1 MATQINVMG
10 FSNLNVGLHNDF
22 HCKAY
27 SKMKEAG
34 AQALH
39 IENLLLTYGELVELE
54 SSIVR
59 RQTAY
64 VSTKQLND
72 MDQARDNA
80 MGVILNII
88 TAHKTNT
95 IEAKSKAAYALDA
108 MVAPYR
114 NIRYHEKRTQTREVA
129 GLLAVLNKEEA
140 MAHIATLNLTEEAT
154 LLAEKNAAFAA
165 IDDEKLQ
172 EEVERLPQKDIDTE
186 ELRKQV
192 DAKYAEIV
200 QTVNA
205 YAIVQPT
212 EAIEA
217 FIAQMNALISLTK
230 PSSGGSSGS
239 GSSSSGTDTPPGTQP
254 TDPDTGGGSSSTD
267 TDTNP
272 DNEPA
277 NPDTGGDDNPYE
289 DEDGGLAG

>member
-10 FSNLNVGLHNDF
+10 FSYLNVGLHNDF
-22 HCKAY
+22 HYQAY
-27 SKMKEAG
+27 GKMKATG

-39 IENLLLTYGELVELE
+39 IENLLPAYGELVELE

-59 RQTAY
+59 RQTTY
-64 VSTKQLND
+64 VSTVQLND
-72 MDQARDNA
+72 ADKVRDNA

-95 IEAKSKAAYALDA
+95 IEAKRSAALALDA

-114 NIRYHEKRTQTREVA
+114 GISNHEKRTQTREVA

-140 MAHIATLNLTEEAT
+140 MAHIATLNLIEEVT
-154 LLAEKNAAFAA
+154 LLAEKNATFAA
-165 IDDEKLQ
+165 VYDEKLQ
-172 EEVERLPQKDIDTE
+172 EEVERLPQKDIETE
-186 ELRKQV
+186 ELRKQI
-192 DAKYAEIV
+192 DEKYAEIV

-230 PSSGGSSGS
+230 PGSSSGSSSGGSTGGS
-239 GSSSSGTDTPPGTQP
+239 TDTEPEP
-254 TDPDTGGGSSSTD
+254 TPDPEPTPTPDPEPTPTPDPDTG
-267 TDTNP
+267 
-272 DNEPA
+272 E
-277 NPDTGGDDNPYE
+277 DDD
-289 DEDGGLAG
+289 DEGGLAG

>member
-1 MATQINVMG
+1 
-10 FSNLNVGLHNDF
+10 
-22 HCKAY
+22 
-27 SKMKEAG
+27 MKEAG

-39 IENLLLTYGELVELE
+39 IENLLPTYGELVELE

-108 MVAPYR
+108 IVAPYR

-140 MAHIATLNLTEEAT
+140 MAHIATLNLTEEVT

-192 DAKYAEIV
+192 DEKYAEIV

-217 FIAQMNALISLTK
+217 FIPDERAHLAHKTRFFVWLIVWRFNGRKYRHRTRTHARSRTYAR
-230 PSSGGSSGS
+230 SGS
-239 GSSSSGTDTPPGTQP
+239 YAHS
-254 TDPDTGGGSSSTD
+254 
-267 TDTNP
+267 
-272 DNEPA
+272 
-277 NPDTGGDDNPYE
+277 
-289 DEDGGLAG
+289 

>member
-27 SKMKEAG
+27 SKMKAAG

-39 IENLLLTYGELVELE
+39 IENQLPTYGELVELE

-108 MVAPYR
+108 IVAPYR

-129 GLLAVLNKEEA
+129 GLLSVLNKEES
-140 MAHIATLNLTEEAT
+140 MAHIATLNLTEEVA

-165 IDDEKLQ
+165 IYDEKLQ

-217 FIAQMNALISLTK
+217 FIAQMNGLISLTK
-230 PSSGGSSGS
+230 PGSSSGSSSGGSTGGS
-239 GSSSSGTDTPPGTQP
+239 TDTEPEP
-254 TDPDTGGGSSSTD
+254 TPDPEPTPTPDPDTG
-267 TDTNP
+267 
-272 DNEPA
+272 E
-277 NPDTGGDDNPYE
+277 DD
-289 DEDGGLAG
+289 DEGGLAG

>member
-10 FSNLNVGLHNDF
+10 FSYLNVGLHNDF
-22 HCKAY
+22 HYQAY
-27 SKMKEAG
+27 GKMKATG

-39 IENLLLTYGELVELE
+39 IENLLPAYGELVELE

-59 RQTAY
+59 RQTTY
-64 VSTKQLND
+64 VSTVQLND
-72 MDQARDNA
+72 ADKVRDNA

-95 IEAKSKAAYALDA
+95 IEAKRSAALALDA

-114 NIRYHEKRTQTREVA
+114 GISNHEKRTQTREVA

-140 MAHIATLNLTEEAT
+140 MAHIATLNLTEEVT
-154 LLAEKNAAFAA
+154 LLAEKNATFAA
-165 IDDEKLQ
+165 VYDEKLQ
-172 EEVERLPQKDIDTE
+172 EEVERLPQKDIETE
-186 ELRKQV
+186 ELRKQI
-192 DAKYAEIV
+192 DEKYAEIV

-217 FIAQMNALISLTK
+217 FIAQMNGLISLTK
-230 PSSGGSSGS
+230 PGSSSGSSSGGSTGGS
-239 GSSSSGTDTPPGTQP
+239 TENEPEPTPDPEP
-254 TDPDTGGGSSSTD
+254 TPEPDPTPTPDPDTG
-267 TDTNP
+267 
-272 DNEPA
+272 EE
-277 NPDTGGDDNPYE
+277 DD
-289 DEDGGLAG
+289 DEGGLAG

>member
-10 FSNLNVGLHNDF
+10 FSYLNVGLHNDF
-22 HCKAY
+22 HYQAY
-27 SKMKEAG
+27 GKMKATG

-39 IENLLLTYGELVELE
+39 IENLLPAYGELVELE

-59 RQTAY
+59 RQTTY
-64 VSTKQLND
+64 VSTVQLND
-72 MDQARDNA
+72 ADKVRDNA
-80 MGVILNII
+80 MGVILNVI

-95 IEAKSKAAYALDA
+95 IEAKRSAALALDA

-114 NIRYHEKRTQTREVA
+114 GISNHEKRTQTREVA

-140 MAHIATLNLTEEAT
+140 MAHIATLNLTEEVAALT
-154 LLAEKNAAFAA
+154 EKNADFEAVFN
-165 IDDEKLQ
+165 EKLQ

-230 PSSGGSSGS
+230 PGSSSGSSSGGSTGGS
-239 GSSSSGTDTPPGTQP
+239 TDTEPDSTPDPEP
-254 TDPDTGGGSSSTD
+254 TPEPDPTPTPDPDTG
-267 TDTNP
+267 
-272 DNEPA
+272 E
-277 NPDTGGDDNPYE
+277 DDD
-289 DEDGGLAG
+289 DEGGLAG

>member
-1 MATQINVMG
+1 MIQIQSIA
-10 FSNLNVGLHNDF
+10 FTSYNLGLHCDY
-22 HCKAY
+22 HYQAY
-27 SKMKEAG
+27 GLMTKAG
-34 AQALH
+34 AEVLH
-39 IENLLLTYGELVELE
+39 IGTLLPAYAELVEME
-54 SSIVR
+54 SSIVH
-59 RQTAY
+59 RQTTY
-64 VSTKQLND
+64 VSTEQLKAAD
-72 MDQARDNA
+72 KARDNA
-80 MGVILNII
+80 VGVVMKVIQ
-88 TAHKTNT
+88 AHCSTT
-95 IEAKSKAAYALDA
+95 IETKRTAAKALDA
-108 MVAPYR
+108 MIAPYKGMTEHA
-114 NIRYHEKRTQTREVA
+114 YRTETREVA

-140 MAHIATLNLTEEAT
+140 KAHIATLNLTEEVAALT
-154 LLAEKNAAFAA
+154 EKNAAFEAVFN
-165 IDDEKLQ
+165 EKLQ

-239 GSSSSGTDTPPGTQP
+239 GSSSSGTDAPGTQP

-267 TDTNP
+267 TDTTP
-272 DNEPA
+272 DNEPN

>member
-10 FSNLNVGLHNDF
+10 FSYLNVGLHNDF
-22 HCKAY
+22 HYQAY
-27 SKMKEAG
+27 GKMKATG

-39 IENLLLTYGELVELE
+39 IENLLPAYGELVELE

-59 RQTAY
+59 RQTTY
-64 VSTKQLND
+64 VSTVQLND
-72 MDQARDNA
+72 ADKVRDNA

-95 IEAKSKAAYALDA
+95 IEAKRSAALALDA

-114 NIRYHEKRTQTREVA
+114 GISNHEKRTQTREVA

-140 MAHIATLNLTEEAT
+140 MAHIATLNLTEEVT
-154 LLAEKNAAFAA
+154 LLADKNATFAA
-165 IDDEKLQ
+165 VYDEKLQ
-172 EEVERLPQKDIDTE
+172 EEVERLPQKDIETE
-186 ELRKQV
+186 ELRKQI
-192 DAKYAEIV
+192 DEKYAEIV

-230 PSSGGSSGS
+230 PGSSSGSSSGGSTSGS
-239 GSSSSGTDTPPGTQP
+239 TDTEPEP
-254 TDPDTGGGSSSTD
+254 TPDPEPTPEPDPTPTPDPDTG
-267 TDTNP
+267 
-272 DNEPA
+272 EE
-277 NPDTGGDDNPYE
+277 DD
-289 DEDGGLAG
+289 DEGGLAG

>member
-1 MATQINVMG
+1 
-10 FSNLNVGLHNDF
+10 
-22 HCKAY
+22 
-27 SKMKEAG
+27 
-34 AQALH
+34 
-39 IENLLLTYGELVELE
+39 
-54 SSIVR
+54 
-59 RQTAY
+59 
-64 VSTKQLND
+64 
-72 MDQARDNA
+72 
-80 MGVILNII
+80 
-88 TAHKTNT
+88 
-95 IEAKSKAAYALDA
+95 

-114 NIRYHEKRTQTREVA
+114 GISNHEKRTQTREVA

-140 MAHIATLNLTEEAT
+140 MAHIATLNLTEEVT
-154 LLAEKNAAFAA
+154 LLAEKNATFAA
-165 IDDEKLQ
+165 VYDEKLQ

-217 FIAQMNALISLTK
+217 FIAQMNGLISLTK

-239 GSSSSGTDTPPGTQP
+239 GSSSSGTDAPGTQP

-267 TDTNP
+267 TDTTP
-272 DNEPA
+272 DNEPT

>member
-10 FSNLNVGLHNDF
+10 FSNLNLGLHNDF

-27 SKMKEAG
+27 SKMKAAG

-39 IENLLLTYGELVELE
+39 IENQLPTYGELVELE
-54 SSIVR
+54 STIIR

-72 MDQARDNA
+72 MDKERDNA

-88 TAHKTNT
+88 TAHKTNM
-95 IEAKSKAAYALDA
+95 IEEKSKAAHVLDA
-108 MVAPYR
+108 KVAPYR
-114 NIRYHEKRTQTREVA
+114 NIRYHEKRTETREVA
-129 GLLAVLNKEEA
+129 GLLAVLNKEES
-140 MAHIATLNLTEEAT
+140 MAHIATLNLTEEVA

-165 IDDEKLQ
+165 IDDAKLQ

-230 PSSGGSSGS
+230 PAS
-239 GSSSSGTDTPPGTQP
+239 SSSSGSSTGGTTDTETEATPEPEP
-254 TDPDTGGGSSSTD
+254 TPTPDPDPTPTPDPDTG
-267 TDTNP
+267 
-272 DNEPA
+272 EE
-277 NPDTGGDDNPYE
+277 DD
-289 DEDGGLAG
+289 DEGGLAG

>member
-10 FSNLNVGLHNDF
+10 FSYLNVGLHNDF
-22 HCKAY
+22 HYQAY
-27 SKMKEAG
+27 GKMKATG

-39 IENLLLTYGELVELE
+39 IENLLPAYGELVELE

-59 RQTAY
+59 RQTTY
-64 VSTKQLND
+64 VSTVQLND
-72 MDQARDNA
+72 ADKVRDNA
-80 MGVILNII
+80 MGVILNVI

-95 IEAKSKAAYALDA
+95 IEAKRSAALALDA

-114 NIRYHEKRTQTREVA
+114 GISNHEKRTQTREVA

-140 MAHIATLNLTEEAT
+140 MAHIATLNLTEEVT
-154 LLAEKNAAFAA
+154 LLAEKNATFAA
-165 IDDEKLQ
+165 VYDEKLQ

-192 DAKYAEIV
+192 DEKYAEIV

-230 PSSGGSSGS
+230 PGSSSGSSSGGSTGGS
-239 GSSSSGTDTPPGTQP
+239 TENESEPTPDPEP
-254 TDPDTGGGSSSTD
+254 TPEPEPTPTPDPDTG
-267 TDTNP
+267 
-272 DNEPA
+272 E
-277 NPDTGGDDNPYE
+277 DDD
-289 DEDGGLAG
+289 DEGGLAG

>member
-10 FSNLNVGLHNDF
+10 FSNLNLGLHNDF

-27 SKMKEAG
+27 SKMKAAG

-39 IENLLLTYGELVELE
+39 IENQLPTYGELVELE
-54 SSIVR
+54 STIIR

-72 MDQARDNA
+72 MDKERDNA

-88 TAHKTNT
+88 TAHKTNM
-95 IEAKSKAAYALDA
+95 IEEKSKAAHALDA
-108 MVAPYR
+108 KVAPYR
-114 NIRYHEKRTQTREVA
+114 NIRYHEKRTETREVA

-140 MAHIATLNLTEEAT
+140 KAHIATLNLAEEVA
-154 LLAEKNAAFAA
+154 LLAEKNAAFEAVFNK
-165 IDDEKLQ
+165 KLQ

-192 DAKYAEIV
+192 DEKYAEIV

-217 FIAQMNALISLTK
+217 FIAQMNGLISLTK
-230 PSSGGSSGS
+230 RAS
-239 GSSSSGTDTPPGTQP
+239 GSSSGSSTGGTTDTETEP
-254 TDPDTGGGSSSTD
+254 TPEPEPTPTPDPEPTPTPDPDTG
-267 TDTNP
+267 
-272 DNEPA
+272 EE
-277 NPDTGGDDNPYE
+277 DD
-289 DEDGGLAG
+289 DEGGLAG

>member
-10 FSNLNVGLHNDF
+10 FSYLNVGLHNDF
-22 HCKAY
+22 HYQAY
-27 SKMKEAG
+27 GKMKATG

-39 IENLLLTYGELVELE
+39 IENLLPAYGELVELE

-59 RQTAY
+59 RQTTY
-64 VSTKQLND
+64 VSTVQLND
-72 MDQARDNA
+72 ADKVRDNA
-80 MGVILNII
+80 MGVILNVI

-95 IEAKSKAAYALDA
+95 IEAKRSAALALDA

-114 NIRYHEKRTQTREVA
+114 GISNHEKRTQTREVA

-140 MAHIATLNLTEEAT
+140 MAHIATLNLTEEVT
-154 LLAEKNAAFAA
+154 LLAEKNATFAA
-165 IDDEKLQ
+165 VYDEKLQ

-192 DAKYAEIV
+192 DEKYTEIV

-230 PSSGGSSGS
+230 PGSSSGSSSGGSTGGS
-239 GSSSSGTDTPPGTQP
+239 TDTEPEP
-254 TDPDTGGGSSSTD
+254 TPDPEPTPTPDPDPTPTPDPDTG
-267 TDTNP
+267 
-272 DNEPA
+272 E
-277 NPDTGGDDNPYE
+277 DDD
-289 DEDGGLAG
+289 DEGGLAG

>member
-1 MATQINVMG
+1 MATQINEMG
-10 FSNLNVGLHNDF
+10 FSNLNLGLHNDF

-27 SKMKEAG
+27 SKMKAAG

-39 IENLLLTYGELVELE
+39 IENQLPTYGELVELE
-54 SSIVR
+54 STIIR

-72 MDQARDNA
+72 MDKERDNA

-88 TAHKTNT
+88 TAHKTNM
-95 IEAKSKAAYALDA
+95 IEEKSKAAHALDA
-108 MVAPYR
+108 KVAPYR
-114 NIRYHEKRTQTREVA
+114 NIRYHEKRTETREVA

-140 MAHIATLNLTEEAT
+140 KAHIATLNLTEEVA
-154 LLAEKNAAFAA
+154 LLAEKNAAFEAVFNK
-165 IDDEKLQ
+165 KLQ
-172 EEVERLPQKDIDTE
+172 EEVERLPQKDINTE

-192 DAKYAEIV
+192 DEKYAEIV

-217 FIAQMNALISLTK
+217 FIAQINALISLTK
-230 PSSGGSSGS
+230 RAS
-239 GSSSSGTDTPPGTQP
+239 GSSSGSSTGGTTDTETEP
-254 TDPDTGGGSSSTD
+254 TPEPEPTPDPEPTPTPDPDTG
-267 TDTNP
+267 
-272 DNEPA
+272 E
-277 NPDTGGDDNPYE
+277 DDD
-289 DEDGGLAG
+289 DEGGLAG

>member
-10 FSNLNVGLHNDF
+10 FSYLNVGLHNDF
-22 HCKAY
+22 HYQAY
-27 SKMKEAG
+27 GKMKATG

-39 IENLLLTYGELVELE
+39 IENLLPAYGELVELE

-59 RQTAY
+59 RQTTY
-64 VSTKQLND
+64 VSTVQLND
-72 MDQARDNA
+72 ADKVRDNA

-95 IEAKSKAAYALDA
+95 IEAKRSAALALDA

-114 NIRYHEKRTQTREVA
+114 GISNHEKRTQTREVA

-140 MAHIATLNLTEEAT
+140 MAHIATLNLTEEVA
-154 LLAEKNAAFAA
+154 LLAEKNATFAA
-165 IDDEKLQ
+165 VYDEKLQ

-186 ELRKQV
+186 ELRKQI
-192 DAKYAEIV
+192 DEKYAEIV

-217 FIAQMNALISLTK
+217 FIAQMNGLISLTK
-230 PSSGGSSGS
+230 PGSSSGSSSGGSTSGS
-239 GSSSSGTDTPPGTQP
+239 TDTEPEPTPGPEP
-254 TDPDTGGGSSSTD
+254 TPEPEPTPTPDPDTG
-267 TDTNP
+267 
-272 DNEPA
+272 EE
-277 NPDTGGDDNPYE
+277 DD
-289 DEDGGLAG
+289 DEGGLAG

>member
-10 FSNLNVGLHNDF
+10 FSYLNVGLHNDF
-22 HCKAY
+22 HYQAY
-27 SKMKEAG
+27 GKMKATG

-39 IENLLLTYGELVELE
+39 IENLLPAYGELVELE

-59 RQTAY
+59 RQTTY
-64 VSTKQLND
+64 VSTVQLND
-72 MDQARDNA
+72 ADKVRDNA
-80 MGVILNII
+80 MGVILNVI

-95 IEAKSKAAYALDA
+95 IEAKRSAALALDA

-114 NIRYHEKRTQTREVA
+114 GISNHEKRTQTREVA

-140 MAHIATLNLTEEAT
+140 MAHIATLNLTEEVT
-154 LLAEKNAAFAA
+154 LLAEKNATFAA
-165 IDDEKLQ
+165 VYDEKLQ

-192 DAKYAEIV
+192 DEKYAEIV

-217 FIAQMNALISLTK
+217 FIAQMNGLISLTK
-230 PSSGGSSGS
+230 PGSSSGSSSGGSTGGS
-239 GSSSSGTDTPPGTQP
+239 TDTEPEP
-254 TDPDTGGGSSSTD
+254 TPDPEPTPEPDPTPTPDPDTG
-267 TDTNP
+267 
-272 DNEPA
+272 E
-277 NPDTGGDDNPYE
+277 DDD
-289 DEDGGLAG
+289 DEGGLAG

>member
-10 FSNLNVGLHNDF
+10 FSNLNLGLHNDF

-27 SKMKEAG
+27 SKMKAAG

-39 IENLLLTYGELVELE
+39 IENQLPTYGELVELE
-54 SSIVR
+54 STIIR

-72 MDQARDNA
+72 MDKERDNA

-88 TAHKTNT
+88 TAHKTNM
-95 IEAKSKAAYALDA
+95 IEEKSKAAHALDA
-108 MVAPYR
+108 KVAPYR
-114 NIRYHEKRTQTREVA
+114 NIRYHEKRTETREVA

-140 MAHIATLNLTEEAT
+140 KAHIATLNLTEEVA
-154 LLAEKNAAFAA
+154 LLAEKNAAFEAVFNK
-165 IDDEKLQ
+165 KLQ
-172 EEVERLPQKDIDTE
+172 EEVERLPQKDINTE

-192 DAKYAEIV
+192 DEKYAEIV

-217 FIAQMNALISLTK
+217 FIAQINALISLNK
-230 PSSGGSSGS
+230 RAS
-239 GSSSSGTDTPPGTQP
+239 GSSSGSSTGGTTDTETEP
-254 TDPDTGGGSSSTD
+254 TPEPEPTPDPEPTPTPDPDTGE
-267 TDTNP
+267 N
-272 DNEPA
+272 
-277 NPDTGGDDNPYE
+277 DD
-289 DEDGGLAG
+289 DEGGLAG

>member
-10 FSNLNVGLHNDF
+10 FSYLNVGLHNDF
-22 HCKAY
+22 HYQAY
-27 SKMKEAG
+27 GKMKATG

-39 IENLLLTYGELVELE
+39 IENLLPAYGELVELE

-59 RQTAY
+59 RQTTY
-64 VSTKQLND
+64 VSTVQLND
-72 MDQARDNA
+72 ADKVRDNA
-80 MGVILNII
+80 MGVILNVI

-95 IEAKSKAAYALDA
+95 IEAKRSAALALDA

-114 NIRYHEKRTQTREVA
+114 GISNHEKRTQTREVA

-140 MAHIATLNLTEEAT
+140 MAHIATLNLTEEVT
-154 LLAEKNAAFAA
+154 LLAEKNATFAA
-165 IDDEKLQ
+165 VYDEKLQ

-192 DAKYAEIV
+192 DEKYAEIV

-212 EAIEA
+212 DAIES

-230 PSSGGSSGS
+230 PGSSSGSSSGGSTGGS
-239 GSSSSGTDTPPGTQP
+239 TDTETEP
-254 TDPDTGGGSSSTD
+254 TPEPTPTPDPDPTPTPDPDTG
-267 TDTNP
+267 
-272 DNEPA
+272 E
-277 NPDTGGDDNPYE
+277 DDD
-289 DEDGGLAG
+289 DEGGLAG

>member
-1 MATQINVMG
+1 MG
-10 FSNLNVGLHNDF
+10 FSYLNVGLHNDF
-22 HCKAY
+22 HYQAY
-27 SKMKEAG
+27 GKMKATG

-39 IENLLLTYGELVELE
+39 IENLLPAYGELVELE

-59 RQTAY
+59 RQTTY
-64 VSTKQLND
+64 VSTVQLND
-72 MDQARDNA
+72 ADKVRDNA
-80 MGVILNII
+80 MGVILNVI

-95 IEAKSKAAYALDA
+95 IEAKRSAALALDA

-114 NIRYHEKRTQTREVA
+114 GISNHEKRTQTREVA

-140 MAHIATLNLTEEAT
+140 MAHIATLNLTEEVT
-154 LLAEKNAAFAA
+154 LLAEKNATFAA
-165 IDDEKLQ
+165 VYDEKLQ

-192 DAKYAEIV
+192 DEKYTEIV

-230 PSSGGSSGS
+230 PGSSSGSSSGGSTGGS
-239 GSSSSGTDTPPGTQP
+239 TDTEPEP
-254 TDPDTGGGSSSTD
+254 TPDPEPTPTPDPDPTPTPDPDTG
-267 TDTNP
+267 
-272 DNEPA
+272 E
-277 NPDTGGDDNPYE
+277 DDD
-289 DEDGGLAG
+289 DEGGLAG

>member
-10 FSNLNVGLHNDF
+10 FSNLNLGLHNDF

-27 SKMKEAG
+27 SKMKAAG

-39 IENLLLTYGELVELE
+39 IENQLPTYGELVELE
-54 SSIVR
+54 STIIR

-72 MDQARDNA
+72 MDKERDNA

-88 TAHKTNT
+88 TAHKTNM
-95 IEAKSKAAYALDA
+95 IEEKSKAAHALDA
-108 MVAPYR
+108 KVAPYR
-114 NIRYHEKRTQTREVA
+114 NIRYHEKRTETREVA

-140 MAHIATLNLTEEAT
+140 KAHIATLNLTEEVA
-154 LLAEKNAAFAA
+154 LLAEKNAAFEAVFNK
-165 IDDEKLQ
+165 KLQ
-172 EEVERLPQKDIDTE
+172 EEVERLPQKDINTE

-192 DAKYAEIV
+192 DEKYAEIV

-217 FIAQMNALISLTK
+217 FIAQINALISLTK
-230 PSSGGSSGS
+230 RAS
-239 GSSSSGTDTPPGTQP
+239 GSSSGSSTGGTTDTETEP
-254 TDPDTGGGSSSTD
+254 TPEPEPTPDPEPTPTPDPDTGE
-267 TDTNP
+267 N
-272 DNEPA
+272 
-277 NPDTGGDDNPYE
+277 DD
-289 DEDGGLAG
+289 DEGGLAG

>member
-10 FSNLNVGLHNDF
+10 FSYLNVGLHNDF
-22 HCKAY
+22 HYQAY
-27 SKMKEAG
+27 GKMKATG
-34 AQALH
+34 AQTLH
-39 IENLLLTYGELVELE
+39 IENLLPAYGELVELE

-59 RQTAY
+59 RQTTY
-64 VSTKQLND
+64 VSTVQLND
-72 MDQARDNA
+72 ADKVRDNA

-95 IEAKSKAAYALDA
+95 IEAKRSAALALDA

-114 NIRYHEKRTQTREVA
+114 GISNHEKRTQTREVA

-140 MAHIATLNLTEEAT
+140 MAHIATLNLTEEVT
-154 LLAEKNAAFAA
+154 LLAEKNATFAA
-165 IDDEKLQ
+165 VYDEKLQ

-192 DAKYAEIV
+192 DEKYAEIV

-212 EAIEA
+212 EAIES
-217 FIAQMNALISLTK
+217 FINQMNALISLTK
-230 PSSGGSSGS
+230 PGSSSGSSSGGSTGGS
-239 GSSSSGTDTPPGTQP
+239 TDTEPEHTPDPDP
-254 TDPDTGGGSSSTD
+254 TPTPDPDTG
-267 TDTNP
+267 
-272 DNEPA
+272 EEE
-277 NPDTGGDDNPYE
+277 DDE
-289 DEDGGLAG
+289 GGLAG

>member
-10 FSNLNVGLHNDF
+10 FSYLNVGLHNDF
-22 HCKAY
+22 HYQAY
-27 SKMKEAG
+27 GKMKATG

-39 IENLLLTYGELVELE
+39 IENLLPAYGELVELE

-59 RQTAY
+59 RQTTY
-64 VSTKQLND
+64 VSTVQLND
-72 MDQARDNA
+72 ADKVRDNA
-80 MGVILNII
+80 MGVILNVI

-95 IEAKSKAAYALDA
+95 IEAKRSAALALDA

-114 NIRYHEKRTQTREVA
+114 GISNHEKRTQTREVA

-140 MAHIATLNLTEEAT
+140 MAHIATLNLTEEVT
-154 LLAEKNAAFAA
+154 LLAEKNATFAA
-165 IDDEKLQ
+165 VYDEKLQ

-192 DAKYAEIV
+192 DEKYAEIV

-230 PSSGGSSGS
+230 PGSSS
-239 GSSSSGTDTPPGTQP
+239 GSSSDGSTGGSTDTEPEP
-254 TDPDTGGGSSSTD
+254 TPDPEPTPEPDPTPTPDPDTG
-267 TDTNP
+267 
-272 DNEPA
+272 E
-277 NPDTGGDDNPYE
+277 DDD
-289 DEDGGLAG
+289 DEGGLAG

>member
-10 FSNLNVGLHNDF
+10 FSYLNVGLHNDF
-22 HCKAY
+22 HYQAY
-27 SKMKEAG
+27 GKMKATG

-39 IENLLLTYGELVELE
+39 IENLLPAYGELVELE

-59 RQTAY
+59 RQTTY
-64 VSTKQLND
+64 VSTVQLND
-72 MDQARDNA
+72 ADKVRDNA
-80 MGVILNII
+80 MGVILNVI

-95 IEAKSKAAYALDA
+95 IEAKRSAALALDA

-114 NIRYHEKRTQTREVA
+114 GISNHEKRTQTREVA

-140 MAHIATLNLTEEAT
+140 MAHIATLNLTEEVT
-154 LLAEKNAAFAA
+154 LLAEKNATFAA
-165 IDDEKLQ
+165 VYDEKLQ

-192 DAKYAEIV
+192 DEKYAEIV

-230 PSSGGSSGS
+230 PGSSSGSSSGGSTGGS
-239 GSSSSGTDTPPGTQP
+239 TDTEPEP
-254 TDPDTGGGSSSTD
+254 TPDPEPTPTPDPDPTPTPDPDTG
-267 TDTNP
+267 
-272 DNEPA
+272 E
-277 NPDTGGDDNPYE
+277 DDD
-289 DEDGGLAG
+289 DEGGLAG

>member
-10 FSNLNVGLHNDF
+10 FSYLNVGLHNDF
-22 HCKAY
+22 HYQAY
-27 SKMKEAG
+27 GKMKATG

-39 IENLLLTYGELVELE
+39 IENLLPAYGELVELE

-59 RQTAY
+59 RQTTY
-64 VSTKQLND
+64 VSTVQLND
-72 MDQARDNA
+72 ADKVRDNA

-95 IEAKSKAAYALDA
+95 IEAKRSAALALDA

-114 NIRYHEKRTQTREVA
+114 GISNHEKRTQTREVA

-140 MAHIATLNLTEEAT
+140 MAHIATLNLTEEVA
-154 LLAEKNAAFAA
+154 LLAEKNAAFEAVFNK
-165 IDDEKLQ
+165 KLQ

-192 DAKYAEIV
+192 DEKYTEIV

-217 FIAQMNALISLTK
+217 FIAQMNGLISLTK
-230 PSSGGSSGS
+230 PGSSSGSSSGGSTGGS
-239 GSSSSGTDTPPGTQP
+239 TDTESEP
-254 TDPDTGGGSSSTD
+254 TPDPEPTPTPDPEPTPTPDPDTG
-267 TDTNP
+267 
-272 DNEPA
+272 E
-277 NPDTGGDDNPYE
+277 DDD
-289 DEDGGLAG
+289 DEGGLAG

>member
-10 FSNLNVGLHNDF
+10 FSYLNVGLHNDF
-22 HCKAY
+22 HYQAY
-27 SKMKEAG
+27 GKMKATG

-39 IENLLLTYGELVELE
+39 IENLLPAYGELVELE

-59 RQTAY
+59 RQTTY
-64 VSTKQLND
+64 VSTVQLND
-72 MDQARDNA
+72 ADKVRDNA

-95 IEAKSKAAYALDA
+95 IEAKRSAALALDA

-114 NIRYHEKRTQTREVA
+114 GISNHEKRTQTREVA

-140 MAHIATLNLTEEAT
+140 MAHIATLNLTEEVT
-154 LLAEKNAAFAA
+154 LLAEKNATFAA
-165 IDDEKLQ
+165 VYDEKLQ
-172 EEVERLPQKDIDTE
+172 EEVERLPQKDIETE
-186 ELRKQV
+186 ELRKQI
-192 DAKYAEIV
+192 DEKYAEIV

-217 FIAQMNALISLTK
+217 FIAQMNGLISLTK
-230 PSSGGSSGS
+230 PGSSSGSSSGGSTSGS
-239 GSSSSGTDTPPGTQP
+239 TDTESEP
-254 TDPDTGGGSSSTD
+254 TPDPEPTPTPDPEPTPTPDPDTG
-267 TDTNP
+267 
-272 DNEPA
+272 E
-277 NPDTGGDDNPYE
+277 DDD
-289 DEDGGLAG
+289 DEGGLAG

>member
-10 FSNLNVGLHNDF
+10 FSYLNVGLHNDF
-22 HCKAY
+22 HYQAY
-27 SKMKEAG
+27 GKMKATG

-39 IENLLLTYGELVELE
+39 IENLLPAYGELVELE

-59 RQTAY
+59 RQTSY
-64 VSTKQLND
+64 VSTVQLND
-72 MDQARDNA
+72 ADKVRDNA
-80 MGVILNII
+80 MGVILNVI

-95 IEAKSKAAYALDA
+95 IEAKRSAALALDA

-114 NIRYHEKRTQTREVA
+114 GISNHEKRTQTREVA

-140 MAHIATLNLTEEAT
+140 MAHIATLNLTEEVA

-165 IDDEKLQ
+165 VYDEKLQ

-192 DAKYAEIV
+192 DEKYAEIV

-230 PSSGGSSGS
+230 PGSSSGSSSGGSTGGS
-239 GSSSSGTDTPPGTQP
+239 TDTEPEP
-254 TDPDTGGGSSSTD
+254 TPDPEPTPTPDPAPTPTPDPDTG
-267 TDTNP
+267 
-272 DNEPA
+272 E
-277 NPDTGGDDNPYE
+277 DD
-289 DEDGGLAG
+289 DEGGLAG